1 MQFDQEEEKEEGE
14 EEGGLG
20 ASKVL
25 VVPIL
30 ASPCSTAVPTT
41 SKKQFWNQQLAAL
54 GNHFGNTCDP
64 AGIERDATVG
74 LF

>member
-41 SKKQFWNQQLAAL
+41 SKKQFWKQQLAL